1 MCIAALVC
9 RSYYSL
15 LRGSVPVQR
24 WVARAVE
31 YGYEAI
37 ALTDVNALYG
47 VADFCK
53 AAERVGIKPIIGAE
67 ILTDTEGVTLLVES
81 EAGYRNLCRI
91 ITAKN
96 LDADFDL
103 IERLENLNEGL
114 ICICDQHHLSKV
126 LRKIFHEDNL
136 FGGCPNPA
144 EAEWAITNK
153 IRPVAFTNFNYL
165 EEDDIATAELLGK
178 IRRLSVAGPGLEDNC
193 TLRPFIPEEP
203 SRRTFRSHPEAVSN
217 AEQIVQRC
225 NFHLFDGSYYLPK
238 VKLPNGKNV
247 DAELAV
253 LCHRG
258 LARKYN
264 PVSNDVVK
272 RLEHELAVI
281 RKNRFSDYFLVVHR
295 IVDFAKKKRIPV
307 EVRGSAAGSL
317 VSYVLGFT
325 RVCPIENRLYFERFM
340 NPGRKDCPD
349 IDIDFCWR
357 RRDDVIKF
365 CYDNWGA
372 DYVAMVSNINR
383 YRRRSAIRDVARAM
397 GVEPCKINQIVEQR
411 KTNPDSVIYKLA
423 EKIIGFP
430 RHLGVHCGGIVIT
443 PQPVRDLAPL
453 ELATKGVVVTQ
464 YDKDA
469 AEAVGLIKIDL
480 LGNRSLSTVSE
491 AVNIISR
498 HRNPLSIDTINPTD
512 PKTAKMLSAGD
523 SLGVF
528 QCESPGM
535 RQLLRGL
542 TVKNRKDLALAL
554 SLIRPGPASGGMK
567 A

>member
-178 IRRLSVAGPGLEDNC
+178 TTQRG
-193 TLRPFIPEEP
+193 
-203 SRRTFRSHPEAVSN
+203 RSWA
-217 AEQIVQRC
+217 
-225 NFHLFDGSYYLPK
+225 
-238 VKLPNGKNV
+238 
-247 DAELAV
+247 
-253 LCHRG
+253 RG
-258 LARKYN
+258 
-264 PVSNDVVK
+264 
-272 RLEHELAVI
+272 
-281 RKNRFSDYFLVVHR
+281 
-295 IVDFAKKKRIPV
+295 
-307 EVRGSAAGSL
+307 
-317 VSYVLGFT
+317 
-325 RVCPIENRLYFERFM
+325 
-340 NPGRKDCPD
+340 
-349 IDIDFCWR
+349 
-357 RRDDVIKF
+357 
-365 CYDNWGA
+365 
-372 DYVAMVSNINR
+372 
-383 YRRRSAIRDVARAM
+383 
-397 GVEPCKINQIVEQR
+397 
-411 KTNPDSVIYKLA
+411 
-423 EKIIGFP
+423 
-430 RHLGVHCGGIVIT
+430 
-443 PQPVRDLAPL
+443 
-453 ELATKGVVVTQ
+453 
-464 YDKDA
+464 
-469 AEAVGLIKIDL
+469 
-480 LGNRSLSTVSE
+480 
-491 AVNIISR
+491 
-498 HRNPLSIDTINPTD
+498 
-512 PKTAKMLSAGD
+512 
-523 SLGVF
+523 
-528 QCESPGM
+528 
-535 RQLLRGL
+535 
-542 TVKNRKDLALAL
+542 
-554 SLIRPGPASGGMK
+554 
-567 A
+567 